1 MKYNGVFENWL
12 LFWNKFEVE
21 IDKVDLFVVMKFV
34 YLKELVELCVK
45 RGIDGFFFFVEG
57 YEWVKNIFKVN
68 YGKIFE
74 IINVYVENILVF
86 LIIFGMN
93 VIKIYDFYE
102 LLLYN
107 V

>member
-57 YEWVKNIFKVN
+57 YE
-68 YGKIFE
+68 
-74 IINVYVENILVF
+74 
-86 LIIFGMN
+86 
-93 VIKIYDFYE
+93 
-102 LLLYN
+102 
-107 V
+107 